1 MTTITTNEELLG
13 RLREWWIQAG
23 SPTYRGM
30 AIEAGVSHTTI
41 HDTFSGVRMPTWRTL
56 QPIVETIGGDVE
68 EARDLYAGTK
78 PPARDPEVHAITQC
92 TLLLG
97 TLSEERRQR
106 VMRFLAGKFGTGED
120 VTSPG
125 V

>member
-1 MTTITTNEELLG
+1 MTTNDVLLG

-41 HDTFSGVRMPTWRTL
+41 HDTLSGTRMPTWRTL
-56 QPIVETIGGDVE
+56 QPIVEVINGDVE
-68 EARDLYAGTK
+68 EARELYAGTK
-78 PPARDPEVHAITQC
+78 PQARDAEVHAIAQSVA
-92 TLLLG
+92 LLN
-97 TLSEERRQR
+97 TLSEEKQQR
-106 VMRFLAGKFGTGED
+106 VMRFLTGKFGTGED
-120 VTSPG
+120 VIPPG